1 MKKFNHFLQ
10 YFFINIFFFIFKILG
25 FKISSD
31 LGNII
36 GKYLGPIFRS
46 KKLII
51 NNLEKAGINFIE
63 VGHGLGLGAY
73 RKGGIYE
80 YKYKE
85 INEYPYDCW
94 TNRCFCNMGDFNRS
108 DSGDK

>member
-36 GKYLGPIFRS
+36 SKYLGPIFRS

-51 NNLEKAGINFIE
+51 NNLEKAGISKNQNKIASMFLVIMEEYLQNMFI
-63 VGHGLGLGAY
+63 LKTL
-73 RKGGIYE
+73 KI
-80 YKYKE
+80 
-85 INEYPYDCW
+85 IN
-94 TNRCFCNMGDFNRS
+94 
-108 DSGDK
+108 